1 MQATLYAQCVVK
13 CKRLDDMPHPQ
24 PGQPTG
30 VPRSICPVACS
41 LDLIGDRW
49 TLLLI
54 RDLFAGKTRFGE
66 LLASPEHIPTNI
78 LADRL
83 KRLEHANLISS
94 APYSAHPPRVEY
106 RLTAAGRDLQPV
118 VDAIATWG
126 LGQFP
131 GTRRAARRQPPA
143 PTPPVKASPAS
154 LGPETQKARRKRAAA
169 TAAEAPSPA
178 AETS

>member
-1 MQATLYAQCVVK
+1 MQATLYGQCVVK
-13 CKRLDDMPHPQ
+13 CKRLDDMPHPE

-30 VPRSICPVACS
+30 ALRSICPVACS

-83 KRLEHANLISS
+83 KRLEHAKLISS
-94 APYSAHPPRVEY
+94 APYNAHPPRFEY
-106 RLTAAGRDLQPV
+106 RLTAAGRELQPV

-143 PTPPVKASPAS
+143 PAQALEASPAS
-154 LGPETQKARRKRAAA
+154 VRPQNQKPRRKRAAA